1 MKPGIL
7 DSRNCG
13 SYSSVLCLIR
23 IHYKRSHFTKPAR
36 VSLTSPAINKW
47 VTITY
52 SCGAGA
58 PGSQALFRRLLRKQ
72 RLVGLKPEALVFESC
87 RLWHEARLVLLLLLL
102 QTQDPATGLLQH
114 PQPSDRPK
122 RPTLLAESFQ
132 DFSECLTVQKNSCE
146 THVSFHL
153 HRKLMHSLALR
164 AVTPSGSSS
173 TTSPVPE
180 ARLAWQ
186 FG

>member
-1 MKPGIL
+1 MPFHKAGKGIPYEP
-7 DSRNCG
+7 C
-13 SYSSVLCLIR
+13 
-23 IHYKRSHFTKPAR
+23 HT
-36 VSLTSPAINKW
+36 KW
-47 VTITY
+47 VTIKY

-58 PGSQALFRRLLRKQ
+58 PGSQAFFRRLCKKQ
-72 RLVGLKPEALVFESC
+72 QLVGLKPEALVFESC
-87 RLWHEARLVLLLLLL
+87 RLWHEARLLLLLLLTLL
-102 QTQDPATGLLQH
+102 QTQDPARGLLLQH

-122 RPTLLAESFQ
+122 RPTLLTESFQ
-132 DFSECLTVQKNSCE
+132 DFFKRLTVQKNSCQ
-146 THVSFHL
+146 TLSFHL